1 MRGVVVGT
9 DGDEGAEPGGD
20 WHPGRVWLS
29 EGGSTW
35 AGCGWGD
42 SWDQALAGGSL
53 LVGSAMSQEASRVG
67 GILRGVDLGGWQG
80 GAARAASVRLQQT
93 WAHATMSQ
101 ALLWQAEEAMRQQ
114 GSALGALLLASAGV
128 P

>member
-9 DGDEGAEPGGD
+9 DGDEGAKPGGD
-20 WHPGRVWLS
+20 WHPGRVWLY

-67 GILRGVDLGGWQG
+67 
-80 GAARAASVRLQQT
+80 QQT